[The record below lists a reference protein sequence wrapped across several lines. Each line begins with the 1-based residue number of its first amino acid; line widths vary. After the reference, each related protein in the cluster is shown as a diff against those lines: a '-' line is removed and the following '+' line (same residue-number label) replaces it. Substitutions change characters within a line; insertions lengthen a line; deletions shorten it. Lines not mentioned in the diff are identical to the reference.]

1 MNLNGNQW
9 KQILLAGWIATLVII
24 PILSICGRP
33 LQHWVADSIGYT
45 FVAWGI
51 GLALLLCFLSA
62 ATHLK
67 HRKLSIPYVH
77 LFWFAVVFLVLPL
90 FLERVEERLHF
101 LTFGLF
107 GAFSM
112 LLFKPRYALMM
123 CILFSGADELLQF
136 FLADRFG
143 DWRDV
148 GMNCLASLAAGMFVW
163 FTMIKPATT
172 EPVINKS

>member
-1 MNLNGNQW
+1 M
-9 KQILLAGWIATLVII
+9 LL
-24 PILSICGRP
+24 
-33 LQHWVADSIGYT
+33 
-45 FVAWGI
+45 F
-51 GLALLLCFLSA
+51 A
-62 ATHLK
+62 AVHLK

-136 FLADRFG
+136 FLADRVG

-148 GMNCLASLAAGMFVW
+148 GMNCLASLGAGMFVW
-163 FTMIKPATT
+163 ITMIKPATT
-172 EPVINKS
+172 KSVINES